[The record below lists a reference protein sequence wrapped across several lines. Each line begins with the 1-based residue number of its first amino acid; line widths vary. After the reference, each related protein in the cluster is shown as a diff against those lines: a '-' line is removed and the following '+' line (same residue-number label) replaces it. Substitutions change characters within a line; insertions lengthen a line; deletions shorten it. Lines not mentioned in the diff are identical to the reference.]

1 MSTQIVE
8 AMKGIAHEELK
19 RLRMPELG
27 VVTNIYPHSDQND
40 KDNYQC
46 DVRLKNLDVELR
58 RVQITTQVIGLAG
71 IPRVGDLVL
80 LVFVGGDFNQPIIVG
95 RLYNDED
102 RPPVNDAEEIVYVAP
117 HAKNPDVRR
126 IYLEF
131 PDGMSLTIT
140 DEQVNLN
147 AGDTTLTIQKDG
159 DVVVEAKGKVTV
171 RADGDASFRSKG
183 KMTLAASSIE
193 INSRKAL
200 ELESGTEM
208 KMHASDVK
216 MEADKNTEIKAQIM
230 LNLESQMSLVAKAK
244 QASGYTCD
252 GPLIIR
258 GQVVS
263 IN

>member
-1 MSTQIVE
+1 MDIVE
-8 AMKGIAHEELK
+8 AVKGIAHEELRK
-19 RLRMPELG
+19 LRMPELG
-27 VVTNIYPHSDQND
+27 VVTNIYPHSDRDD

-46 DVRLKNLDVELR
+46 DVRLKRLDVELR
-58 RVQITTQVIGLAG
+58 KVQIATQVIGLAG

-80 LVFVGGDFNQPIIVG
+80 LVFVAGDINQPIVVG

-102 RPPVNDAEEIVYVAP
+102 RPPVNRGEEIVYVAP

-131 PDGMSLTIT
+131 PDGMYLTIT
-140 DEQVNLN
+140 DEDVSLN
-147 AGDTTLTIQKDG
+147 AGETTVRIQKDG

-171 RADGDASFRSKG
+171 KAGGDASLRSKG
-183 KMTLAASSIE
+183 KITLAASSIE

-208 KMHASDVK
+208 KIHSSDVK
-216 MEADKNTEIKAQIM
+216 IESDQNAEIKAQMM
-230 LNLESQMSLVAKAK
+230 LNIESQMALTAKAK
-244 QASGYTCD
+244 QAASYTCD

-258 GQVVS
+258 GSVVS